1 MALRTRAHVRGAS
14 HHGHEIG
21 LRPLAEVGNL
31 FRGADTADTA
41 DTAVTADT
49 VDTVDTG
56 VSIRPISSHE

>member
-31 FRGADTADTA
+31 FRGADARTPRTRGHRGHRGHRGLNSPNQFTRMIA
-41 DTAVTADT
+41 
-49 VDTVDTG
+49 
-56 VSIRPISSHE
+56 

>member
-1 MALRTRAHVRGAS
+1 MALRTTSHVRGAS

-41 DTAVTADT
+41 VTAV
-49 VDTVDTG
+49 TVDTG